1 MIKDTKYKIP
11 ITEKVCVLIERT
23 LDKFLKIPA
32 FQRYVNRRANDKY
45 GSTYVTHGGNGTIDD
60 VFKDYHFTDIQQD
73 DIVLDIGA
81 NIGAF
86 SMFVSK
92 FTHHVY
98 AVEPMLFEILR
109 QNVVNNNIKNI
120 SVIPDALGI
129 GVLEIPWVGFKNRHI
144 VGKSLSELIFICGG
158 KVDFIKTDCE
168 GGEWCIKSENLKNV
182 RRIEAEVH
190 NFDGTHNLSDF
201 LKMLDE
207 ANFEYTYTTPRGG
220 ILIVHA
226 KNKTL

>member
-45 GSTYVTHGGNGTIDD
+45 GSTYVTHGGNETIHD
-60 VFKDYHFTDIQQD
+60 VFKDYHCTDIQQD

-120 SVIPDALGI
+120 SVIPVALGV
-129 GVLEIPWVGFKNRHI
+129 GLLEIPWKGCKSRLI
-144 VGKSLSELIFICGG
+144 LGKSLSELIQLCGSHI
-158 KVDFIKTDCE
+158 DFLKCDCE
-168 GGEWCIKSENLKNV
+168 GCEWCIKSEDLKNV

-201 LKMLDE
+201 LKMLDD
-207 ANFEYTYTTPRGG
+207 ANFEYTYTNPRGG

-226 KNKTL
+226 RNKTL